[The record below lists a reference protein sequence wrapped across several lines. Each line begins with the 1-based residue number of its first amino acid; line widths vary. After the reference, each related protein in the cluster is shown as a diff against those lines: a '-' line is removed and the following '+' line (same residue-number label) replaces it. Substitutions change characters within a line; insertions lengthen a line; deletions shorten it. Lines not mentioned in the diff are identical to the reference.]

1 MIKKTKLTAALL
13 TAAMVLQLAACGS
26 NAASGTENTSDNG
39 ATAATETTAA
49 SESAESVDTETAATE
64 DTGTHTVVDHA
75 GNTVEVPN
83 HITRVVIDQ
92 IPILSTYMSYFGGEA
107 PYIVGYCGS
116 FKDTISKTV
125 LKNIAPELMESAD
138 TVYAQ
143 SDLNIEEI
151 MKLEPDV
158 ILYNA
163 GNTAHAEIL
172 QESGIP
178 CIGFATVG
186 HETEADPLNRYKQWL
201 DLLEDVFGDATF
213 TQENGLRGSYV
224 LKAENPLG
232 PFEPYSDGA
241 LTPEEWECLDA
252 TLYVSKSGEPYLV
265 FCHEHTQIIDGE
277 ICFIKLNK
285 ELNAAI
291 SLPTRLFAAS
301 SPYWA
306 DKKPKGEH
314 YITDG
319 PFMYRTKEGK
329 LLLIWS
335 TFVNHKYCQCVARS
349 SDNELNGVFEHL
361 PLLIDNDGGHGMIFK
376 AEDKLYLSYHTPNTN
391 GLEHPKFT
399 LIKDNGK
406 SIELV

>member
-26 NAASGTENTSDNG
+26 NTASGTENTSDNG
-39 ATAATETTAA
+39 ATAAIETAAA

-125 LKNIAPELMESAD
+125 LKNISPELMESAD

-201 DLLEDVFGDATF
+201 DLLEDVFGEEGKTDAF
-213 TQENGLRGSYV
+213 TAAGDEIVADVEARIAAVPEDERPSALI
-224 LKAENPLG
+224 LWK
-232 PFEPYSDGA
+232 YSDGVPQVSGNGTFGTYWMKHLGVTDVA
-241 LTPEEWECLDA
+241 AEATGFTQVSMEQIYGWNPDILFVDGPGLIGLTSEDVLENKVEGPISPPSKLFRTDVSMTQRSACGTGLHQTRTLRWYSHGLHA
-252 TLYVSKSGEPYLV
+252 TLTRKFSQTILWRIPSVNITMTGMATMLPMRKWRK
-265 FCHEHTQIIDGE
+265 
-277 ICFIKLNK
+277 CF
-285 ELNAAI
+285 
-291 SLPTRLFAAS
+291 S
-301 SPYWA
+301 
-306 DKKPKGEH
+306 
-314 YITDG
+314 TD
-319 PFMYRTKEGK
+319 E
-329 LLLIWS
+329 
-335 TFVNHKYCQCVARS
+335 
-349 SDNELNGVFEHL
+349 
-361 PLLIDNDGGHGMIFK
+361 
-376 AEDKLYLSYHTPNTN
+376 
-391 GLEHPKFT
+391 
-399 LIKDNGK
+399 
-406 SIELV
+406 

>member
-39 ATAATETTAA
+39 VTAATETVAT
-49 SESAESVDTETAATE
+49 SESTESVDTETAATE

-201 DLLEDVFGDATF
+201 DLLEDVFGEEGKTDAF
-213 TQENGLRGSYV
+213 TAAGDEIVADVEARIAAVPEDERPSALI
-224 LKAENPLG
+224 LWK
-232 PFEPYSDGA
+232 YSDGVPQVSGNGTFGTYWMKHLGVTDVAAEAKARGVTRAIVSMERAAQLPKPCIFAIGNAPTA
-241 LTPEEWECLDA
+241 L
-252 TLYVSKSGEPYLV
+252 VSLEALMEADKLHPAL
-265 FCHEHTQIIDGE
+265 IIGVPVGFVNVVE
-277 ICFIKLNK
+277 SK
-285 ELNAAI
+285 ELVIANCRAPYIVARGRKGGSNVAAAI
-291 SLPTRLFAAS
+291 CNA
-301 SPYWA
+301 
-306 DKKPKGEH
+306 
-314 YITDG
+314 
-319 PFMYRTKEGK
+319 M
-329 LLLIWS
+329 
-335 TFVNHKYCQCVARS
+335 
-349 SDNELNGVFEHL
+349 
-361 PLLIDNDGGHGMIFK
+361 
-376 AEDKLYLSYHTPNTN
+376 LYQ
-391 GLEHPKFT
+391 
-399 LIKDNGK
+399 IRR
-406 SIELV
+406 